1 MERCPEIPLTRSPQG
16 VDRPLPSG
24 KKVGVRGVLRSADL
38 LTTRKYCRTLLDM
51 KTTLDIPD
59 ALLRQVKAR
68 AALNGTSM
76 RDYIVQTLESR
87 LEAERRQPERLHGWR
102 AVFGKAPKSAAAE
115 VQAVVDEEFETIRPE
130 DWK

>member
-1 MERCPEIPLTRSPQG
+1 
-16 VDRPLPSG
+16 
-24 KKVGVRGVLRSADL
+24 
-38 LTTRKYCRTLLDM
+38 M

-76 RDYIVQTLESR
+76 RDYFVQTIESR
-87 LEAERRQPERLHGWR
+87 LEAERTRPVKPHGWR
-102 AVFGKAPKSAAAE
+102 AVFGKAPRSAAAE